1 MSGQTNRVHQV
12 FLHTLQSLP
21 QKENAGCE
29 SLSAVPVDDARGSL
43 QNVITADTLGFH
55 FLAVEASSHPWG
67 NGEKD
72 LREC

>member
-1 MSGQTNRVHQV
+1 MSGQTNCVHQV
-12 FLHTLQSLP
+12 FLHTLQSLL
-21 QKENAGCE
+21 QKGNAGYD
-29 SLSAVPVDDARGSL
+29 SLSAVPVDDACGSL

-55 FLAVEASSHPWG
+55 FYAVEASSHPQG